1 MEVRFSM
8 VAKKKSHRSN
18 SKKNILVIAGEHS
31 GDLIGADLLQELKLI
46 EPDYHFYGI
55 GGEGMIQ
62 NGLESLEEME
72 NLSVIGFSEAIKKYS
87 YLKKVFYR
95 LLDETTHRPTQ
106 LAILIDYPGFNLRL
120 AKELKLRGIPTVF
133 YVSPQIWAWKFKR
146 IFFIK
151 EHIALMLT
159 LFRFEEEIYNE
170 YGVNAK
176 FVGHPI
182 TKRIPEKLKK
192 EPVIPEKLPDPHHG
206 YTVGLLPGSRKGE
219 IHRLI
224 DPILGT
230 AVLLHEQC
238 KLEKKKIVF
247 LLPNI
252 NQKEESFLLE
262 KINVVKTTHPDI
274 QIHYLWN
281 SSLRVMEASDLLLIA
296 SGTATL
302 EGLYFET
309 PMVILYKVSLFTYFL
324 GSLLMKSKFIGL
336 ANILSGEEVC
346 REITQNECKPEYIV
360 SEAWK
365 ILSNTKLRN
374 KIKGILRE
382 AKERELGTNNA
393 SKKAAKEIQNLL
405 KSIPSD

>member
-1 MEVRFSM
+1 M
-8 VAKKKSHRSN
+8 VTKKKSHRSN
-18 SKKNILVIAGEHS
+18 AKKNILVIAGEHS
-31 GDLIGADLLQELKLI
+31 GDLIGSDLLQELSTM
-46 EPDYHFYGI
+46 EPDYHYYGI

-72 NLSVIGFSEAIKKYS
+72 HLSVIGFSEAIKKYS

-95 LLDETTHRPTQ
+95 VLEETTQRPTQ

-120 AKELKLRGIPTVF
+120 AKELKKRGIQTVF

-146 IFFIK
+146 IYFIK

-159 LFRFEEEIYNE
+159 LFRFEEEIYHE

-192 EPVIPEKLPDPHHG
+192 EPVIPEKLPDSHHG

-219 IHRLI
+219 IHRLV

-238 KLEKKKIVF
+238 KLEKKKVVF

-262 KINVVKTTHPDI
+262 KISAVKQIHPDL

-324 GSLLMKSKFIGL
+324 GSLLIKSKFIGL
-336 ANILSGEEVC
+336 ANILCGQEVC
-346 REITQNECKPEYIV
+346 REITQNECRPEYILQ
-360 SEAWK
+360 EAWK
-365 ILSNTKLRN
+365 ILSNVKLRN

-382 AKERELGTNNA
+382 AKERELGTMNA
-393 SKKAAKEIQNLL
+393 SKKAAKEIQSLL
-405 KSIPSD
+405 KLIPTE

>member
-1 MEVRFSM
+1 M
-8 VAKKKSHRSN
+8 VTKKKSHRHESD
-18 SKKNILVIAGEHS
+18 KNILVIAGEHS
-31 GDLIGADLLQELKLI
+31 GDLLGADLLQELAIL
-46 EPDYHFYGI
+46 EPEYKFYGI
-55 GGEGMIQ
+55 GGEGMIEH
-62 NGLESLEEME
+62 GLDSMEELEH
-72 NLSVIGFSEAIKKYS
+72 LSVIGFSEALKKYS
-87 YLKKVFYR
+87 FLKKIFYR
-95 LLDETTHRPTQ
+95 VLEETTHRPTK

-133 YVSPQIWAWKFKR
+133 YVSPQIWAWKFNR
-146 IFFIK
+146 IYFIK
-151 EHIALMLT
+151 EQIALMLT
-159 LFRFEEEIYNE
+159 LFRFEEEIYTE

-192 EPVIPEKLPDPHHG
+192 EPMITEKLPDSHHG

-230 AVLLHEQC
+230 AALLHEQC

-252 NQKEESFLLE
+252 NAKEESFLLE
-262 KINVVKTTHPDI
+262 KIDSLKQIHPDI

-281 SSLRVMEASDLLLIA
+281 ASLRVMETSDLLLIA

-309 PMVILYKVSLFTYFL
+309 PMVILYKVSLFTYLL
-324 GSLLMKSKFIGL
+324 GSLLMRSKFIGL

-346 REITQNECKPEYIV
+346 REITQNECQPKYIFQ
-360 SEAWK
+360 EAWK

-374 KIKGILRE
+374 KMKGILRD
-382 AKERELGTNNA
+382 AKERELGTTNA
-393 SKKAAKEIQNLL
+393 SKKAAKEIQSLL
-405 KSIPSD
+405 RSLSD